1 MFNTEFEF
9 TLPKG
14 YLDSEG
20 NLHRKGVMRL
30 STAIDEISPLRDPR
44 VKSNPAYATI
54 IILARVINC
63 LGAVSEIT
71 PAIIENLFSQDLE
84 YLQNFY
90 RQINGLDGTD
100 DVAQET
106 ENSPEQL
113 VHN

>member
-1 MFNTEFEF
+1 MFATEFEF

-44 VKSNPAYATI
+44 VKANPAYATI

-63 LGAVSEIT
+63 LGAVSEVT
-71 PAIIENLFSQDLE
+71 PAIMENLFSQDLE

-90 RQINGLDGTD
+90 RQINGLDGANN
-100 DVAQET
+100 DVAAEA
-106 ENSPEQL
+106 ESVESL
-113 VHN
+113 VRN